1 MITISGPWHIFDRKL
16 FPRPKQKIHD
26 YIGTMSGPATYR
38 TEVADPAPQHLLL
51 FCMGSPSTPTS
62 CGSIHIYLLEKE
74 EKTGYYRYVLSSNKS
89 LDRRHIPVIV
99 FFWVIMI
106 LTLPLVECVTRSN
119 FSCFLYM
126 YICKYHIYENKWLT
140 KKLIGPR
147 YPIQN
152 SRWDK
157 IKKNPDP
164 TGYAILLAGSHLR

>member
-1 MITISGPWHIFDRKL
+1 
-16 FPRPKQKIHD
+16 
-26 YIGTMSGPATYR
+26 MSGPATYR

-51 FCMGSPSTPTS
+51 FCMGSPSTPTF
-62 CGSIHIYLLEKE
+62 CCSIHIYLLEKE

-157 IKKNPDP
+157 VLKKTGSDWIRNPACRFPFTVEACYHVQTSVADP
-164 TGYAILLAGSHLR
+164 QLLLCGSGS